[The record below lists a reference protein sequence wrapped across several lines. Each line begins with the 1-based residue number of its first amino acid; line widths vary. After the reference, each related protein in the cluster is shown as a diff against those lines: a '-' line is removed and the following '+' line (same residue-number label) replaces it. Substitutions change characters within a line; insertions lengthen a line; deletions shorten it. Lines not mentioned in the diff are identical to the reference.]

1 MPTVI
6 IFLRLEIFHLS
17 DGISVKLLLKDF
29 QNLLTIS
36 FIFFENTQVF
46 WNVEEFRVVGF
57 LKLHTKQ
64 TQQMKFIPNE
74 SLQTA
79 KSIY

>member
-1 MPTVI
+1 MY
-6 IFLRLEIFHLS
+6 
-17 DGISVKLLLKDF
+17 
-29 QNLLTIS
+29 LLTIS

-57 LKLHTKQ
+57 LNLHTKQ